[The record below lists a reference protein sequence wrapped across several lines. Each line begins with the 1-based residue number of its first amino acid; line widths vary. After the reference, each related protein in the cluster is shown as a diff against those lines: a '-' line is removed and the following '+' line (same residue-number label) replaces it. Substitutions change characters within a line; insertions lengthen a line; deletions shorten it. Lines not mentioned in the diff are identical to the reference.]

1 MSGENLP
8 SLGRLAMTAPKWLH
22 REIMAETQQTHSI
35 PQRQRRKRWLFF
47 VALGLGLIVFGW
59 IGLLVRDGLALRAD
73 VQSLQDYAATLPQ
86 PLTPA
91 AIDLN
96 FVQPRVASL
105 HDNLAALRS
114 HAAPLLA
121 ITPALGWLPN
131 IGGDVQAAPALLD
144 MALEFTDLGRLV
156 TATLAPFWPP
166 PTGDGRLSLPVV
178 ARLTQVLQPSVDVYR
193 HQIEQAQAARERID
207 ITRLSPRIQ
216 SLLARYDKV
225 YPLTTTG
232 LALLAAA
239 PQLLGADQPRTYLI
253 LVQNEEELR
262 ATGGFISAAGRV
274 TLDVGQITSLTI
286 EDSYAVDDF
295 TTPYPDPPIPLR
307 DFMGIDLWV
316 FRDSN
321 WSPDFPMAAYQA
333 SQLYEQTRGGHID
346 GVIALNQN
354 VVGAL
359 IDGFSPLT
367 IDGQTINTA
376 ADMRAYM
383 HAAWAPSTQTSAT
396 EWVAQRKNFMGRV
409 MQTLLERMM
418 NGGGQVNW
426 WALGQALDRTLHS
439 RDLLITFTDP
449 ALNVPLHAA
458 RLDGALR
465 PSDGDYLMVVDASL
479 GFNKVSS
486 VMQQAI
492 HYTVTLSSDSAPQ
505 ALLTWVY
512 TNTNPPQAGCVHQPP
527 DYDLDTTYQEL
538 IQQCYWLYR
547 RVLTPP
553 DTKFISASRHPTGPG
568 ELNTGL
574 LSDGATRVTEEDSK
588 TVFGTFL
595 IVPRGQRVESSLSYT
610 LPVSVV
616 QTDNEKQLY
625 HLVWQKQ
632 PGAAAW
638 PVTLMLRWPE
648 GLQLK
653 SAQPQPVET
662 TAQTATFQFSL
673 EMDREV
679 SVTLINH

>member
-1 MSGENLP
+1 MPEAEP
-8 SLGRLAMTAPKWLH
+8 TPVTA
-22 REIMAETQQTHSI
+22 
-35 PQRQRRKRWLFF
+35 QRQRRKRWLFF
-47 VALGLGLIVFGW
+47 VVLGFSLIVLLW

-73 VQSLQDYAATLPQ
+73 VQSLQDYVATLPQ

-91 AIDLN
+91 AIDMN
-96 FVQPRVASL
+96 FVQLRIASL
-105 HDNLAALRS
+105 HDNLAALHS

-121 ITPALGWLPN
+121 IMPAFGWLPN

-144 MALEFTDLGRLV
+144 MALEFTDLSRRV
-156 TATLAPFWPP
+156 SATLVPFWPP
-166 PTGDGRLSLPVV
+166 QTGDGRLSLPVV
-178 ARLTQVLQPSVDVYR
+178 ARLTQVLQPGVDVYR
-193 HQIEQAQAARERID
+193 EQIERAQAARERID
-207 ITRLSPRIQ
+207 STRLSPRFQ
-216 SLLARYDKV
+216 SLLARYDEA
-225 YPLTTTG
+225 YPLTDTG
-232 LALLAAA
+232 LALLEAA

-274 TLDVGQITSLTI
+274 TLDAGKIISLTI

-295 TTPYPDPPIPLR
+295 NTPYPDPPLPLR
-307 DFMGIDLWV
+307 DFMEIDLWV

-321 WSPDFPMAAYQA
+321 WSPDFPTAARQA
-333 SQLYEQTRGGHID
+333 SQLYRQTRGGRID

-396 EWVAQRKNFMGRV
+396 EWVAQRKSFMGRV
-409 MQTLLERMM
+409 MQTLLERIM

-426 WALGQALDRTLHS
+426 PVLGQALDRMLHS
-439 RDLLITFTDP
+439 RDLLITFADP
-449 ALNVPLHAA
+449 ALNAPLHTA

-465 PSDGDYLMVVDASL
+465 PSDGDYLMVVDTSM

-492 HYTVTLSSDSAPQ
+492 HYTVMLSSDSAPQ
-505 ALLTWVY
+505 ALLSWVY
-512 TNTNPPQAGCVHQPP
+512 TNTNPPLAGCVHQPP
-527 DYDLDTTYQEL
+527 DYDLNTTYQEL

-553 DTKFISASRHPTGPG
+553 GTEFSAASRHPTRPG

-574 LSDGATRVTEEDSK
+574 LSDGATRVTEEDAK
-588 TVFGTFL
+588 TVFGAFL
-595 IVPRGQRVESSLSYT
+595 IVPRGQRVESNLSYT

-616 QTDNEKQLY
+616 QTYNGKQLY

-638 PVTLMLRWPE
+638 PVTITLMWPE
-648 GLQLK
+648 NMQL
-653 SAQPQPVET
+653 STAQPQPVET
-662 TAQTATFQFSL
+662 TAHMATFQFSL
-673 EMDREV
+673 AMDREV
-679 SVTLINH
+679 SVSLENR